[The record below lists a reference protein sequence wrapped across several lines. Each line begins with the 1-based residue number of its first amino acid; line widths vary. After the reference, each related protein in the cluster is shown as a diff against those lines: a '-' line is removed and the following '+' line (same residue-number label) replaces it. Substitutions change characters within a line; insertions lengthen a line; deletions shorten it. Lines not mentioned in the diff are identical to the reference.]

1 MRVANVPVVLPVA
14 VAVLVAAGCGGREGA
29 PAGDAP
35 PETAPAPASA
45 DPASDAEVIAAQAPY
60 YTAPSCVEC
69 GRELDEYAVDIV
81 EQGKLVR
88 LCDVACV
95 PKFRSDVA
103 AGLEARDEALIA
115 TQLADYPTDQCV
127 VMEADLDVMGTPRD
141 IVWGSRLVRLCCDA
155 CIETFHEDPATYLA
169 MIDAAKQPPASLGG
183 AKPAEPAASAGG

>member
-1 MRVANVPVVLPVA
+1 MRVAIVPVIVPLA
-14 VAVLVAAGCGGREGA
+14 AAAALVAAGCGGGRE
-29 PAGDAP
+29 
-35 PETAPAPASA
+35 EAPASEA
-45 DPASDAEVIAAQAPY
+45 PPAAAEPAPDAEIIAAQRPF
-60 YTAPSCVEC
+60 YTVAFCVEC

-95 PKFRSDVA
+95 PKFRSDAA

-127 VMEADLDVMGTPRD
+127 VMEADLDVMGTPKD
-141 IVWGSRLVRLCCDA
+141 IVWGARLVRLCCDA

-169 MIDAAKQPPASLGG
+169 MIDAANEPPSGSLTPPA
-183 AKPAEPAASAGG
+183 AD

>member
-1 MRVANVPVVLPVA
+1 MRVAIAPVVLTVA
-14 VAVLVAAGCGGREGA
+14 FALLAAGCDGREGA
-29 PAGDAP
+29 PAGDGP
-35 PETAPAPASA
+35 PETAAVPAPAA
-45 DPASDAEVIAAQAPY
+45 PASDAEIIAAQAPH
-60 YTAPSCVEC
+60 YTVLFCVEC

-127 VMEADLDVMGTPRD
+127 VMEADLDVMGTPKD

-169 MIDAAKQPPASLGG
+169 MIDAAKQAPPSLGA